1 MKIHLDPLKTYNL
14 EVLSSSRFDRGQFR
28 KPTFGECREMSRI
41 IYHISSAGSDPNV
54 SDVYL
59 KNSLSPR
66 QFLMLLSSE
75 CLEIIN
81 FAFTL
86 DVFERTDFQA
96 SLEDKY
102 SIWLLCL
109 AKYPEALNVL
119 RTELG
124 LTAQTDV
131 SNILKTIRVYK
142 RYYRRPKRTQ
152 RHRGYRD
159 KGNLPSEQEIFWRQ
173 TRLDEAVQ
181 ELDLR
186 RQRDKELNDL
196 VDLLFGAIQ

>member
-14 EVLSSSRFDRGQFR
+14 EVLSSSQFDRGQFR
-28 KPTFGECREMSRI
+28 KATFNECREMSRI
-41 IYHISSAGSDPNV
+41 IYHIQSAGSDPNV

-81 FAFTL
+81 FAFFL
-86 DVFERTDFQA
+86 DVFEQTNFQA

-102 SIWLLCL
+102 SLWLLCL

-119 RTELG
+119 RSELR

-142 RYYRRPKRTQ
+142 RYLRRPKRTQ
-152 RHRGYRD
+152 RHKGYRD
-159 KGNLPSEQEIFWRQ
+159 KGHLPSEQEIFQRQ
-173 TRLDEAVQ
+173 TRLDEAVL
-181 ELDLR
+181 EIELR

-196 VDLLFGAIQ
+196 VELFFGMIQ